1 MISRRERVMSYA
13 LLVLVS
19 AGVLFPLAW
28 VVFDALSP
36 NATGAIDISHLQWS
50 NFATAW
56 KQAGFGQY
64 LKSSLIITC
73 SVVLLGTLV
82 AILSGYAFGV
92 LGVFGERFLFPLVI
106 LGLILPME
114 AFIVPL
120 YYDFLSYRI
129 TDTYQGII
137 LAHLGMGVSY
147 GAFWMRTAFRAVPA
161 SVAEAA
167 RIDGAGSWT
176 QLWRVYLPLARPAL
190 VTLVLLSFL
199 YTWNDYFLALVL
211 VSDPAHQPITLGL
224 GAFSG
229 KYLVQLN
236 MLSAA
241 AILVSL
247 PIIVLSFIFQRQ
259 FVRGIITGAV
269 KA

>member
-1 MISRRERVMSYA
+1 MISRRERVMTYT
-13 LLVLVS
+13 LLTLVS

-28 VVFDALSP
+28 VLFDALSP
-36 NATGAIDISHLQWS
+36 NPTGAIDIAHLQWS
-50 NFATAW
+50 NFTTAW
-56 KQAGFGQY
+56 REAGFGQY
-64 LKSSLIITC
+64 LRSSLIITG
-73 SVVLLGTLV
+73 SVVIIGTLV

-92 LGVFGERFLFPLVI
+92 LGVFGERLLFPLVI

-120 YYDFLSYRI
+120 YYDFLSYGI
-129 TDTYQGII
+129 TDTYQGIV

-161 SVAEAA
+161 PVAEAA
-167 RIDGAGSWT
+167 RIDGAGSWA

-190 VTLVLLSFL
+190 VTLILLSFL

-259 FVRGIITGAV
+259 FIRGIITGAV